1 MAGAPLG
8 NKNGAK
14 KRLPWS
20 QALKRSL
27 TRLAAKEGEDSP
39 NYRRGLD
46 RVADKVVQD
55 AAKGSKDAWMEIA
68 NRIEGKPAQSVTLL
82 GDADNPVQV
91 ISKIERVI
99 IDGNTPDKDS

>member
-20 QALKRSL
+20 QSLKRAL
-27 TRLAAKEGEDSP
+27 TRYAAEHGEDSP

-46 RVADKVVQD
+46 RVANEVVRQ
-55 AAKGSKDAWMEIA
+55 AVEGNKDAWQEIA
-68 NRIEGKPAQSVTLL
+68 NRIEGKPVQGMELSGEVSHNFPTDINVNAVGPKS
-82 GDADNPVQV
+82 NP
-91 ISKIERVI
+91 
-99 IDGNTPDKDS
+99 